1 MILLPNYQDY
11 VVYAWHRDSGEDD
24 VSNDLYDVQ
33 LISKTA
39 DAFFVDILFTYSREH
54 SLTSEGG
61 NITVR
66 LTSYLTS

>member
-11 VVYAWHRDSGEDD
+11 VVYAWHRDSGDDD

-54 SLTSEGG
+54 SLTS
-61 NITVR
+61 
-66 LTSYLTS
+66 

>member
-54 SLTSEGG
+54 SLTS
-61 NITVR
+61 
-66 LTSYLTS
+66 